1 MHKSEN
7 PKWLKDPEI
16 QELLQN
22 DAPKIDA
29 EVDLQELFS
38 ACHQELTE
46 QQRKR
51 DQLIAFYLTL
61 AGILIS
67 VAFADFATTAYKI
80 WIFAFL
86 ALLGFGWTVVTL
98 RYRVY
103 KEVYWITCRTISALY
118 TVERDKISKELIQA
132 IFYRT
137 MEKRVR
143 GRLKRDKRTNE
154 LVSDAK
160 GRKKWSAWRL
170 FKAHFMSAEKIMY
183 TTMALI
189 ACVLCGLFF
198 GYCLPYY
205 AGLAVSS
212 SAIIGAVIGVVLYFF
227 FSWLYYYKMCHLY
240 DVVISPSERALNKP
254 YEMAWFLHIYVGGT
268 PKSDAAEP
276 ENKSDAA

>member
-86 ALLGFGWTVVTL
+86 ALLGFGWTVVIL
-98 RYRVY
+98 RYR
-103 KEVYWITCRTISALY
+103 
-118 TVERDKISKELIQA
+118 
-132 IFYRT
+132 
-137 MEKRVR
+137 
-143 GRLKRDKRTNE
+143 
-154 LVSDAK
+154 
-160 GRKKWSAWRL
+160 
-170 FKAHFMSAEKIMY
+170 
-183 TTMALI
+183 
-189 ACVLCGLFF
+189 
-198 GYCLPYY
+198 
-205 AGLAVSS
+205 
-212 SAIIGAVIGVVLYFF
+212 
-227 FSWLYYYKMCHLY
+227 
-240 DVVISPSERALNKP
+240 
-254 YEMAWFLHIYVGGT
+254 IY
-268 PKSDAAEP
+268 
-276 ENKSDAA
+276 

>member
-22 DAPKIDA
+22 NAPKIDA

-67 VAFADFATTAYKI
+67 VAFADFATAAYKI

-86 ALLGFGWTVVTL
+86 ALLGFGWTVVIL
-98 RYRVY
+98 RYRIY

-143 GRLKRDKRTNE
+143 G
-154 LVSDAK
+154 
-160 GRKKWSAWRL
+160 
-170 FKAHFMSAEKIMY
+170 
-183 TTMALI
+183 
-189 ACVLCGLFF
+189 
-198 GYCLPYY
+198 
-205 AGLAVSS
+205 
-212 SAIIGAVIGVVLYFF
+212 
-227 FSWLYYYKMCHLY
+227 
-240 DVVISPSERALNKP
+240 
-254 YEMAWFLHIYVGGT
+254 
-268 PKSDAAEP
+268 
-276 ENKSDAA
+276 